1 MTKEQ
6 ILNRLHENFIDSEI
20 EVQDMTGQSNHF
32 NLLIISND
40 FKSVSLI
47 KRHKIIHSIFKE
59 ELTTEIHAFQIK
71 ALTPA
76 EWRNKK

>member
-6 ILNRLHENFIDSEI
+6 ILNRLHENFTDSEI

-47 KRHKIIHSIFKE
+47 KRHKMIHSIFKE

-71 ALTPA
+71 ALTLA
-76 EWRNKK
+76 EWGNKK

>member
-32 NLLIISND
+32 NLLII
-40 FKSVSLI
+40 
-47 KRHKIIHSIFKE
+47 
-59 ELTTEIHAFQIK
+59 
-71 ALTPA
+71 
-76 EWRNKK
+76 